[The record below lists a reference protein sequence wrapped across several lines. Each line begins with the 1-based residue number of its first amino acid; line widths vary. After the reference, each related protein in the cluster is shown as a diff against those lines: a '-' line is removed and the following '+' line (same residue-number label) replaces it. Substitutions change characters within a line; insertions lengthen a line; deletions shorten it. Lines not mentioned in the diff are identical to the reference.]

1 MAEFSLSLEGMD
13 AVREA
18 LNPAIY
24 QAAFVSALNKTTD
37 RGVTAATKTV
47 IETYNIKR
55 RDLWS
60 TSTGRSRIKVIRAR
74 RGSLVVTV
82 QLAGRSISLSYFGAV
97 QRIGNKVITRQG
109 TKTLKRTPR
118 GAPAGVTV
126 EVHRGKRT
134 ILPKAF
140 ISTVQAGRTGT
151 HVGVW
156 MRRTSARGPLLDKRI
171 PTAAT
176 LFTGVRASDSFR
188 KAVDEHFFKIF
199 NHELNFRTQRR

>member
-1 MAEFSLSLEGMD
+1 MTEFTATVEAMD
-13 AVREA
+13 SIRET

-47 IETYNIKR
+47 TETYNIKR

-60 TSTGRSRIKVIRAR
+60 TSTGRSRIKIYPAR
-74 RGSLVVTV
+74 RGSLEVAVV
-82 QLAGRSISLSYFGAV
+82 LAGRSISLSYFGAV
-97 QRIGNKVITRQG
+97 QRVGNRVITRQG

-118 GAPAGVTV
+118 NAPAGVTV

-156 MRRTSARGPLLDKRI
+156 MRRTSARDSLIDKRI
-171 PTAAT
+171 PTVAT
-176 LFTGVRASDSFR
+176 LFTGVRASETFR
-188 KAVDEHFFKIF
+188 KAVDMHFFKIF
-199 NHELNFRTQRR
+199 NHELNFRAKRR